1 MSKKILAIIS
11 VILAFAMLFG
21 FAGCQSEGEEE
32 TTYAVK
38 TPLPI
43 ENRTEIDEAGV
54 AQTLPTYSPE
64 EAKNNTVTIFDYLTK
79 DTEAGVAPIN
89 ELKTAKAA
97 VKIGLS
103 KGITKA
109 KNEKDEDIPYSD
121 NDTLNASIKTL
132 SNYMLI
138 TGPTEEVENPTCYVG
153 MDKTGQ
159 IVVFDG
165 ETEFDEVPLEK
176 VLPIDAI
183 AALTIEDVESV
194 ICVDEGPLRTVTVT
208 LKDNFAPEMVE
219 KLYNQGLKQDDIKKA
234 VLAELKEAEGFMK
247 VADEGNIGVEYD
259 NCQLIIT
266 INREDDT
273 ITAVEYIKRAN
284 ITAVV
289 TGAGTLEGLK
299 ETPIEFCYESF
310 LKYELDRVD
319 PATVE

>member
-21 FAGCQSEGEEE
+21 FAGCQSEEEEE

-43 ENRTEIDEAGV
+43 ENRTEIDDAGV
-54 AQTLPTYSPE
+54 AQTLPTYTPE

-79 DTEAGVAPIN
+79 DTAEDPSPIN
-89 ELKTAKAA
+89 ELRTAKAA
-97 VKIGLS
+97 VAISLS

-109 KNEKDEDIPYSD
+109 KDENDEDIPYSE

-165 ETEFDEVPLEK
+165 ETEYNEVPLDK
-176 VLPIDAI
+176 VLPIDAL
-183 AALTIEDVESV
+183 ASLTIEDVESV
-194 ICVDEGPLRTVTVT
+194 ICVDEGTLRTVTVT
-208 LKDNFAPEMVE
+208 LKDTTAPEMVE
-219 KLYNQGLKQDDIKKA
+219 KIYNQGLKQEDIKTA
-234 VLAELKEAEGFMK
+234 VLAELATAEDFMTVVK
-247 VADEGNIGVEYD
+247 DPTITYD

-273 ITAVEYIKRAN
+273 ITAVEYVKRAN
-284 ITAVV
+284 IETAV

-299 ETPIEFCYESF
+299 ETPVTFCYESF

-319 PATVE
+319 PATIQ